1 MRNCSTGVKFIY
13 ASFIMFLFFLSGCAT
28 PKHSNT
34 LIFRRKHTNTK
45 FALDVSVDS
54 TGQPSI
60 TVGYKRQEA
69 VWMPL
74 LANKDKEGT
83 PAECR
88 DIKDCPYLYIDL
100 YIGKE
105 DNTQDTYS
113 VLASFGANFSGE
125 ATSPTGAKAGGGL
138 AQYFATGLAARKLAG
153 NNKIA
158 ETLSVQPVDKS
169 IMDKYKELYE
179 EAEKKAKKQ
188 ISVEEAKIE
197 LIVNKVAPDGNINKS
212 ELENI
217 VGKTAIDKDDKEIIL
232 RANTGNDLKGSLKDV
247 MQSAIEPLFKAI
259 YEK

>member
-1 MRNCSTGVKFIY
+1 MRNCFTGVKFIY
-13 ASFIMFLFFLSGCAT
+13 TSFIMFLFFLSGCAT

-34 LIFRRKHTNTK
+34 LIFGTNTK

-88 DIKDCPYLYIDL
+88 DIKDCPYL

-217 VGKTAIDKDDKEIIL
+217 LGKTAIDNNNKEIIL
-232 RANTGNDLKGSLKDV
+232 RANTGNALKGILKDV

>member
-1 MRNCSTGVKFIY
+1 MCNCITVVKFICV
-13 ASFIMFLFFLSGCAT
+13 SFIMLLFFLSGCAT

-34 LIFRRKHTNTK
+34 LIFGTNTK

-74 LANKDKEGT
+74 LANKEGT

-88 DIKDCPYLYIDL
+88 DIKDCTYL

-113 VLASFGANFSGE
+113 VLASFGAKFSGE
-125 ATSPTGAKAGGGL
+125 TVSTSGANVGGGI
-138 AQYFATGLAARKLAG
+138 AQYFATGLAARKLAE

-179 EAEKKAKKQ
+179 EAEEKAKKQ

-217 VGKTAIDKDDKEIIL
+217 IGKTSIDKDNKEIIL
-232 RANTGNDLKGSLKDV
+232 RANTGNDLKEILKDV